1 MPKPKKPPTPRED
14 RGGRYCMVLE
24 LDQDDKALLEA
35 LVERYQKMLGPAI
48 RASRVF
54 VIRQL
59 LRGMV
64 AKKALPALR

>member
-1 MPKPKKPPTPRED
+1 
-14 RGGRYCMVLE
+14 MVLE